1 MDRTEILII
10 VNEYLL
16 LDVISG
22 GVTSNK
28 ELVNKMVDELAS
40 QLEPQVMQKI
50 AEDEKKLLDML
61 FASKIAEIQAHIIYG
76 EPLEQRMGK
85 VKLAE
90 KLDDLHKKL
99 KSNFSA

>member
-1 MDRTEILII
+1 MNLAKK
-10 VNEYLL
+10 L
-16 LDVISG
+16 LDQHKQRIKFDYSG
-22 GVTSNK
+22 ELPEWAITICK
-28 ELVNKMVDELAS
+28 ENLSS